1 MRLLRHAIAAV
12 GVQIVA
18 AHLLLNVF
26 SVNYVWFAFFMA
38 VMAHCVVEV
47 TCITSLGRSAGF
59 KIFILSY
66 LVAEVY
72 LFALAVSGALYEFGF
87 TPAYTVS
94 DFLFTQGASVMF
106 CLTVLTLVTDS
117 FTPILRNTG
126 VAGDMVGSWIDR
138 LYSAVVRLP
147 FHKVGG

>member
-26 SVNYVWFAFFMA
+26 NVNYVWFAFFMA

-47 TCITSLGRSAGF
+47 TCITSLERSAGF
-59 KIFILSY
+59 KMFILSY
-66 LVAEVY
+66 LAAELY
-72 LFALAVSGALYEFGF
+72 LFALALSGALYEFGF
-87 TPAYTVS
+87 TPAYLLS
-94 DFLFTQGASVMF
+94 SFLFEHGASVMF

-126 VAGDMVGSWIDR
+126 VAGDMVGSCIDR
-138 LYSAVVRLP
+138 LYSAAMRAP
-147 FHKVGG
+147 FHKVGS